1 MSLLS
6 LKNVK
11 QFREFIG
18 PEVWFYFLFSILL
31 GVLLFLIELS
41 FIYVIQGFF
50 LTIGLISAEQA
61 NLPTWFPK
69 TSEYSIALFLLFGIG
84 RSLLYM
90 FKQYMGGVISQAFM
104 QRQRE
109 KIIEIALKNGEA
121 VDTPEV
127 LNVFLERVSSAG
139 SVLQAISQ
147 VILMGFCGLFIFI
160 LGLRIA
166 YQEMLISIALLGLFT
181 FPLSF
186 FNGFIKRSGSFTRKQ
201 SDKMSEIIIL
211 GLKHNFFLRIYD
223 LLEKDIE
230 EAIKALRSYRSNY
243 QKYFFVSSVR
253 TYFPNIVGITIL
265 CLITIVAKK
274 ISKEMDA
281 IQFISFFYLFM
292 RFAQAASDINTN
304 ISEIRLH
311 QGAFIQTYEWVNNLN
326 LLAKNTSTPISEEK
340 IISINEIKVQ
350 DLSFGYSSHK
360 LLFQNLSFKLMIGDV
375 LLIKGKSGAGKSTLL
390 KILTGLEN
398 PTSGKIFVNNHS
410 LLEVGKGFRELIGYV
425 GPESYIINGSIRSN
439 LLYGQK
445 KLNFSDHEFYDALEK
460 VHLGSE
466 ISGLDYVIND
476 LTGMSTGQKQRLSLA
491 RAFLRK
497 PKLLVLDEATANL
510 DHDTENKIL
519 QDLKKVSKDLILI
532 IISHKPAFDEM
543 ATVRVDL

>member
-1 MSLLS
+1 MNFNSLN
-6 LKNVK
+6 KVK
-11 QFREFIG
+11 KFREFIG
-18 PEVWFYFLFSILL
+18 PEVWFYFLFSIVL
-31 GVLLFLIELS
+31 GIFLFFIELS
-41 FIYVIQGFF
+41 FLYVIQGFF
-50 LTIGLISAEQA
+50 LTIGLISSEQA
-61 NLPTWFPK
+61 NLPSWFPK
-69 TSEYSIALFLLFGIG
+69 SSELAIALFLLFGIG
-84 RSLLYM
+84 RSSLYM

-147 VILMGFCGLFIFI
+147 VILMGFCGFFIFV
-160 LGLRIA
+160 LGLKIA
-166 YQEMLISIALLGLFT
+166 YQEMLISIVLLGLFT

-186 FNGFIKRSGSFTRKQ
+186 FNGFIKRSGSFTRKE
-201 SDKMSEIIIL
+201 SDKMSQILIL

-223 LLEKDIE
+223 LIDSNIQ
-230 EAIKALRSYRSNY
+230 EATVTLRSYRANY
-243 QKYFFVSSVR
+243 QKFFFVSSVR
-253 TYFPNIVGITIL
+253 SYFPNIVGITIL
-265 CLITIVAKK
+265 CFITIIAKK
-274 ISKEMDA
+274 FSHEMDA

-311 QGAFIQTYEWVNNLN
+311 QGAFIQTYEWVNNLKN
-326 LLAKNTSTPISEEK
+326 LATDSISSLQNSSLD
-340 IISINEIKVQ
+340 SINEVRVQ
-350 DLSFGYSSHK
+350 NLAFGYTNNK
-360 LLFQNLSFKLMIGDV
+360 ILFENINFSLKEGDV
-375 LLIKGKSGAGKSTLL
+375 LLIKGRSGAGKSTLL

-398 PTSGKIFVNNHS
+398 PTHGGVFINGRPLF
-410 LLEVGKGFRELIGYV
+410 EIGKGYRDLIGYV
-425 GPESYIINGSIRSN
+425 GPESYIISGSVRSN

-445 KLNFSDHEFYDALEK
+445 TLNFSDEEFYAALDK
-460 VHLGSE
+460 VHLKNE
-466 ISGLDYVIND
+466 VKELDYVIND

-497 PKLLVLDEATANL
+497 PQLLILDEATANL
-510 DHDTENKIL
+510 DHDTEKKII
-519 QDLKKVSKDLILI
+519 QDLKNVSKNLILI

-543 ATVRVDL
+543 ATVRINL